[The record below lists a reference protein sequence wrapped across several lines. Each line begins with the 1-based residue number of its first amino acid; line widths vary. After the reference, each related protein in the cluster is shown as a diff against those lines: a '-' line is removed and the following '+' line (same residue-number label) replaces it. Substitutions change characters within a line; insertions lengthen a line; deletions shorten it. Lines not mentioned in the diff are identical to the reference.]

1 MDLYLRENL
10 PKIIKEKN
18 LSVSAFERM
27 AGLKKNAVTNIING
41 HTKNPSAKTLQ
52 SIADLVG
59 CSVKDLLQNN
69 EINSY
74 TSLQRSTVSSP
85 TSEVKVTYLE
95 DIDLFN
101 EISSYFTQCLKN
113 KESKV
118 DINNFLQSIVETYSF
133 CYFKND
139 KKFDIRFADWSIEKI
154 L

>member
-1 MDLYLRENL
+1 MGLYLKENL
-10 PKIIKEKN
+10 PKIIREKN
-18 LSVSAFERM
+18 LSISAFERI

-52 SIADLVG
+52 AIADLVG

-69 EINSY
+69 EINPNI
-74 TSLQRSTVSSP
+74 SLQRSTITP
-85 TSEVKVTYLE
+85 PRAEVVVTYLE

-101 EISSYFTQCLKN
+101 EISNYFTQSLKN
-113 KESKV
+113 KNKKI
-118 DINNFLQSIVETYSF
+118 DINLFLQSIVETYSF